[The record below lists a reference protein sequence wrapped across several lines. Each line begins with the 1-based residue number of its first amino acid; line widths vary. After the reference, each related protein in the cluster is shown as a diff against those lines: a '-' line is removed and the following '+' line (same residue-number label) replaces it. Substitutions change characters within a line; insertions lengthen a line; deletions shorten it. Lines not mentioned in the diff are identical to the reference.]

1 MRDFVSAAPTV
12 MTSLTHLQT
21 LRSEKTFGLFQLV
34 KTWIDDYV
42 AILAVRK
49 TCLCTQTIEA
59 ATSNPMSVIIPSQS
73 TTSLTDLS
81 TAVPLNLAASQ
92 FFNMPAFDGSLVTPR
107 PFIPDNM

>member
-1 MRDFVSAAPTV
+1 
-12 MTSLTHLQT
+12 

-42 AILAVRK
+42 GILAVRK
-49 TCLCTQTIEA
+49 TCLCTHAIET

-73 TTSLTDLS
+73 TTNLIDLS
-81 TAVPLNLAASQ
+81 TAVPHDLAAPQ

-107 PFIPDNM
+107 PFIPDTM